1 MLEEVDVPPE
11 EVSPGDE
18 VAARVDPCEN
28 HKCRRGRCKPRRK
41 ADGATD
47 YKCRCRT
54 GWSGRFCDQGEAHAQ
69 GINFF
74 FFLCRL
80 IVPVGCLL
88 YLEVHSGYTLTISF
102 TGYIQ

>member
-1 MLEEVDVPPE
+1 MSKLPLLQVHPPMLEEVDVVPE
-11 EVSPGDE
+11 EASPGEE

-54 GWSGRFCDQGEAHAQ
+54 GWSGRFCDQGKSVM
-69 GINFF
+69 GVLGCLFP
-74 FFLCRL
+74 L
-80 IVPVGCLL
+80 IV
-88 YLEVHSGYTLTISF
+88 
-102 TGYIQ
+102 